1 MVRTLTRTRSL
12 DLAQMQPGD
21 AVTPIS
27 GGWHVGRNSA
37 EFASTA
43 ILAPGWYRLRVS
55 LRSASRLTIRKRI
68 EIAFS
73 HGETE
78 TLAWNDSLAEE
89 VMIELPRGAV
99 DCRITF
105 LQAIGDIEIREFLF
119 KRVSGPAL
127 SMAAMREKWRLL
139 KAYQCIGPV
148 LLRGGKLLAKA
159 RFGEF
164 HRKVIKGLRDSRVML
179 SEDGNAPAM
188 ADDSASWTHRH
199 SLPTDEAKRV
209 REACDAMVDP
219 PFFAVLLP
227 VNDSTFLEA
236 RQALRAIRR
245 QIYPHWELLIAGSG
259 SKKYFAEFAAQAKLE
274 KRIRIAWADERDGLP
289 VALGRAVAMAEAE
302 RVLVLPPTAEL
313 AEDGL
318 YQWADLLA
326 RSASERARN
335 HSNSA
340 GSNDSSHSALS
351 LSLRANITALRG
363 SLLGGLSGTDSET
376 QPIWLTRLDKLPDE
390 APASLS
396 PDVLAQWAT
405 ANVPEG
411 ERGTANAI
419 AYPLDERPL
428 LDRAR
433 IGEAPKLA
441 KQTLFMATDLIGIN
455 GWGHVAYAVL
465 RGMPSFGV
473 EFLQHPN
480 TRVKADL
487 LPTAFVPEVKTRH
500 FHDKQ
505 LAIVPPF
512 LLQRFNP
519 DKCTALFTMWET
531 DTIPPACV
539 ESLNRTGL
547 VMVPSQWNLDNFRR
561 CGVTVPMEVVPL
573 GFDRTTYSADG
584 SFPEVCTFGTA
595 GALSAGGLRKNVTKV
610 IELFRKAFPTEPDV
624 RLRVK
629 ISPDSSA
636 VETFGDSRIDLVQAI
651 LPHAEMLAWYRSL
664 SAFVNTSFGEG
675 FGLHLIEAMACGR
688 PLITPNYS
696 GLTMFFEP
704 GLGYAVDYELQPV
717 NNEIYTGRWAV
728 PCEESIVAAMRRVYA
743 DREEAKRLG
752 EASASKAKRFHWK
765 HAGRKLHAALVKHGF
780 LLARSASERA
790 Q

>member
-1 MVRTLTRTRSL
+1 MARTLTRTRSL
-12 DLAQMQPGD
+12 DLAQMLPGNGL
-21 AVTPIS
+21 TPIAE
-27 GGWHVGRNSA
+27 GWHVGLNSV
-37 EFASTA
+37 EFTSDA

-55 LRSASRLTIRKRI
+55 LRSTSRLTLRKRA
-68 EIAFS
+68 EITFS
-73 HGETE
+73 EGESE
-78 TLAWNDSLAEE
+78 SLSWNDALGEE
-89 VMIELPRGAV
+89 TMFELPRGAI
-99 DCRITF
+99 DCRIT
-105 LQAIGDIEIREFLF
+105 LLHAVGDIEVNEFRL

-127 SMAAMREKWRLL
+127 SMAAMREKLRLL
-139 KAYQCIGPV
+139 KAYQCLGPV
-148 LLRGGKLLAKA
+148 LLRGGKLLMKA
-159 RFGEF
+159 RFFEF
-164 HRKVIKGLRDSRVML
+164 HRRILKGLRDSRVML
-179 SEDGNAPAM
+179 SVDGNAPAM
-188 ADDSASWTHRH
+188 ADESASWNHRH
-199 SLPTDEAKRV
+199 SLPTEEAKRV
-209 REACDAMVDP
+209 RDACDAMIDP
-219 PFFAVLLP
+219 PFFAVLMP

-245 QIYPHWELLIAGSG
+245 QIYPHWELLIAGCG
-259 SKKYFAEFAAQAKLE
+259 SKKGFAEFAAQAKLE
-274 KRIRIAWADERDGLP
+274 KRIRVAWADERDGLP
-289 VALGRAVAMAEAE
+289 VALGRAVALAEAE

-318 YQWADLLA
+318 YQWANCLA
-326 RSASERARN
+326 ATRSGAIENVEPIAP
-335 HSNSA
+335 
-340 GSNDSSHSALS
+340 
-351 LSLRANITALRG
+351 LRVAAKQYVALRG
-363 SLLGGLSGTDSET
+363 TLLGGLSGSDTET
-376 QPIWLTRLDKLPDE
+376 QPIWLTRLDKLPDD
-390 APASLS
+390 APASLA
-396 PDVLAQWAT
+396 PEALAAWAT
-405 ANVPEG
+405 ANIDEAQ
-411 ERGTANAI
+411 RSSSKAI

-433 IGEAPKLA
+433 IGGAPKVA

-473 EFLQHPN
+473 EFLQHPA

-512 LLQRFNP
+512 LLHRFNP

-547 VMVPSQWNLDNFRR
+547 VMVPSPWNLDNFRR

-584 SFPEVCTFGTA
+584 SFPKVCTFGTA

-610 IELFRKAFPTEPDV
+610 IELFRKAFPTETDV

-636 VETFGDSRIDLVQAI
+636 VETFDDPRIDLVQAI
-651 LPHAEMLAWYRSL
+651 LPHSEMLAWYRSL

-696 GLTMFFEP
+696 GLTTFFEP
-704 GLGYAVDYELQPV
+704 QLGYAVDYELQQV
-717 NNEIYTGRWAV
+717 NNEIYTGCWAV
-728 PCEESIVAAMRRVYA
+728 PAEDSIVKAMRGVYA

-752 EASASKAKRFHWK
+752 ELSATKVKRFHWK

-780 LLARSASERA
+780 LASRVA
-790 Q
+790 